1 MIGKLSYVVMSE
13 ELFVIEMLRLY
24 IYLYENILILNFY
37 VFIDYNCN

>member
-1 MIGKLSYVVMSE
+1 MIGKLSYVVMSK

-37 VFIDYNCN
+37 VFIDDNCN